1 MATRRRRP
9 SVSHEGGQTMQIDAL
24 VDSFEEIAPPP
35 GGLGA
40 LPPPLPPKRVSPIV
54 WALMGLVVL
63 AMAGLG
69 IGAGLWLMNRA
80 EPPPALPA
88 VPEAAAPQA
97 PTGAPAEEPDV
108 VQLDDVVLD

>member
-1 MATRRRRP
+1 
-9 SVSHEGGQTMQIDAL
+9 MQIDAL

-35 GGLGA
+35 GA
-40 LPPPLPPKRVSPIV
+40 LPPPLPPKRVSTIV
-54 WALMGLVVL
+54 WVLMGLVVV

-97 PTGAPAEEPDV
+97 PTEVAPTEEPAAEDV
-108 VQLDDVVLD
+108 VQLEDVVLD